1 MSKHLP
7 VLVSMFPGKMM
18 LGVDELASLLEYS
31 RGHIYNLASAKKLP
45 FKVATDI
52 GDRLLVSIVELADY
66 LDSKLLT
73 HSPGTQTPPEAVPA
87 SPVRKVG
94 RPRGSTR
101 AALQAQC
108 FQAGLRA
115 AIIEIEYAAAV
126 SQIQH
131 FAENISI
138 SPSEELSPEQKV
150 LKMKSEL
157 QNCVA
162 SAQSRLAMVKIDL
175 IPKML

>member
-31 RGHIYNLASAKKLP
+31 KGHIYNLASAKKLP

-73 HSPGTQTPPEAVPA
+73 NSPGPQTPPEAAPA

-94 RPRGSTR
+94 RPRGTTK

-115 AIIEIEYAAAV
+115 AIIEIEYAAVV
-126 SQIQH
+126 SQIQQ
-131 FAENISI
+131 FAENIKFST
-138 SPSEELSPEQKV
+138 SEEQSPEKQ
-150 LKMKSEL
+150 LMKMKSAL
-157 QNCVA
+157 LNCIA
-162 SAQSRLAMVKIDL
+162 SGQSRMAMVKIDL
-175 IPKML
+175 IPTLT

>member
-7 VLVSMFPGKMM
+7 VLISMFPGKMM

-31 RGHIYNLASAKKLP
+31 KGHIYNLASAKKLP

-73 HSPGTQTPPEAVPA
+73 LPPGSQSPPEAVPA

-108 FQAGLRA
+108 FQADLRA
-115 AIIEIEYAAAV
+115 AIIEIEYAAVV
-126 SQIQH
+126 SQVQE
-131 FAENISI
+131 FAKNIKF
-138 SPSEELSPEQKV
+138 SPSEELSPEKQV
-150 LKMKSEL
+150 LEIKSAL
-157 QNCVA
+157 QNCIA
-162 SAQSRLAMVKIDL
+162 KEQSRLAMVKIDL
-175 IPKML
+175 TLGMM